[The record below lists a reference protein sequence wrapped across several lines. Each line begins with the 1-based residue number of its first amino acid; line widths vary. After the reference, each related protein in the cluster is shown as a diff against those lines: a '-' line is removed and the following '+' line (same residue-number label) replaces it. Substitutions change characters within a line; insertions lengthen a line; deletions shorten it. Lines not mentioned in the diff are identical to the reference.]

1 MKWSDLFKKKV
12 EKAKEDNDYSA
23 IELPQEDVKNMEK
36 ILNWILPGC
45 QLLYRDTN
53 EDINPYKAYP
63 IGKLIR
69 AGFFIDTTAK
79 AQRPV
84 TSLRYIIASAHPARL
99 HEAIPDEDFKRWR
112 LCTLHFNSYFKVMD
126 VYSYEGV
133 TQVLLLHIPYQALP
147 LFQGEHSLNFVQDAA
162 NMNFVEIARKSL
174 ETKMKMEVCED
185 TTDDE
190 LLRRMLQPIGM
201 DSEGNPVDFN
211 YMPTPENIKQL
222 SMVIRQ
228 FGNDTDPI
236 NYPEGVSPDE

>member
-1 MKWSDLFKKKV
+1 MKWSDLFKKK
-12 EKAKEDNDYSA
+12 KANENNTSSA
-23 IELPQEDVKNMEK
+23 IEPSQEDVKNLEK

-53 EDINPYKAYP
+53 AGINPYKAYP

-69 AGFFIDTTAK
+69 AGFFIDTTAR

-84 TSLRYIIASAHPARL
+84 TQLRYIIASAHPARL
-99 HEAIPDEDFKRWR
+99 HEAMPDEDFKRWR

-126 VYSYEGV
+126 VYQYKGV
-133 TQVLLLHIPYQALP
+133 YQVLLLHIPYQALP
-147 LFQGEHSLNFVQDAA
+147 LFEGEHSINLVQGAA

-174 ETKMKMEVCED
+174 ETKMNMEVCED

-201 DSEGNPVDFN
+201 TSEYKPVDFN
-211 YMPTPENIKQL
+211 YMPTPENIKSL
-222 SMVIRQ
+222 SKVIRQ
-228 FGNDTDPI
+228 LGNDTDPI
-236 NYPEGVSPDE
+236 NFPDGVSPDE